1 MAEII
6 TPEIIVAIML
16 GGVLVGV
23 MIGYPLGLVIGSLGF
38 AIGCMLWGVNLTF
51 QLYYIRIF
59 EILLGYSF
67 LAVPLFVFMGLMLEQ
82 SGIADILYDALYLW
96 FGRLPGGL
104 AVTTILL
111 GTVLAACVGVI
122 GASVSMLALVALP
135 AMIKRGY
142 SKDLA
147 CGTVAASGCLG
158 ILIPPSIMFI
168 IYGPLAEISV
178 GKLFMGAIFPGLL
191 LAALY
196 CLYILTKC
204 KLHPNLAPTL
214 PTGETRIPLSTKLKK
229 LVFGI
234 IPTVLI
240 VASVLGTIFLGIA
253 PPTEAGAMGGFA
265 TILLCAAYRKLTWKA
280 LAETALGTFK
290 ISSMILLIGCM
301 SFAFVGVFLKAR
313 GGGVVERIILSTPGG
328 EWGAFFAIMFVVFIL
343 GFIIDW
349 IAILFIMAPILTP
362 VVKAMGFDPL
372 WFALM
377 VCLNLQTSFMTPPF
391 ASAIFYLKGCVE
403 PEMGITMADMFRGV
417 IPFVA
422 LILVGLLLSVAFP
435 EILLWLPGK
444 MIR

>member
-191 LAALY
+191 LSALY
-196 CLYILTKC
+196 CLYVIAKC

-214 PTGETRIPLSTKLKK
+214 PADEARIPLSTKLKK
-229 LVFGI
+229 LIFGI

-240 VASVLGTIFLGIA
+240 VASVLGTIFWGIA

-391 ASAIFYLKGCVE
+391 ASAIFYLKGCTS
-403 PEMGITMADMFRGV
+403 PEMGITMADMFKGV
-417 IPFVA
+417 IPFVI
-422 LILVGLLLSVAFP
+422 LILVGLILCVAYP

>member
-391 ASAIFYLKGCVE
+391 ASAIFYLKGCVK

-422 LILVGLLLSVAFP
+422 LILIGLLLSVAFP

>member
-1 MAEII
+1 MSQIL
-6 TPEIIVAIML
+6 TPEVITAVML

-38 AIGCMLWGVNLTF
+38 GIGCLLWGVNLTLE
-51 QLYYIRIF
+51 LYYIRIS

-82 SGIADILYDALYLW
+82 SGIADTLYDALYLW
-96 FGRLPGGL
+96 FGQLPGGL

-147 CGTVAASGCLG
+147 SGTVAAGGCLG

-191 LAALY
+191 LSALY
-196 CLYILTKC
+196 CIYLLIRC
-204 KLHPNLAPTL
+204 KLHPDDAPSL
-214 PTGETRIPLSTKLKK
+214 SAEEGRIPVIKKITKLI
-229 LVFGI
+229 FGI
-234 IPTVLI
+234 VPTTLV
-240 VASVLGTIFLGIA
+240 VMSVLGTIFLGIA
-253 PPTEAGAMGGFA
+253 PPTEAGAMGATA
-265 TILLCAAYRKLTWKA
+265 TILLCAAYRKLNWKA
-280 LAETALGTFK
+280 LKETALGTFR
-290 ISSMILLIGCM
+290 ISSMILLIGCL
-301 SFAFVGVFLKAR
+301 SFAFVGIFMKAK
-313 GGGVVERIILSTPGG
+313 GGAVVAQIVLSSPGGV
-328 EWGAFFAIMFVVFIL
+328 WGAFLIIMFIIFIL

-362 VVKAMGFDPL
+362 VVKALGFDPL

-377 VCLNLQTSFMTPPF
+377 VCVNLQTSFMTPPF

>member
-1 MAEII
+1 MSQIL
-6 TPEIIVAIML
+6 TPEVITAVML

-38 AIGCMLWGVNLTF
+38 GIGCLLWGVNLTLE
-51 QLYYIRIF
+51 LYYIRIS

-82 SGIADILYDALYLW
+82 SGIADTLYDALYLW
-96 FGRLPGGL
+96 FGQLPGGL

-147 CGTVAASGCLG
+147 SGTVAAGGCLG

-191 LAALY
+191 LSALY
-196 CLYILTKC
+196 CIYLLIRC
-204 KLHPNLAPTL
+204 KLHPDDAPSL
-214 PTGETRIPLSTKLKK
+214 SAEESRIPVIKKITKLI
-229 LVFGI
+229 FGI
-234 IPTVLI
+234 VPTTLV
-240 VASVLGTIFLGIA
+240 VMSVLGTIFLGIA
-253 PPTEAGAMGGFA
+253 PPTEAGAMGATA
-265 TILLCAAYRKLTWKA
+265 TILLCAAYRKLNWKA
-280 LAETALGTFK
+280 LKETALGTFR
-290 ISSMILLIGCM
+290 ISSMILLIGCL
-301 SFAFVGVFLKAR
+301 SFAFVGIFMKAK
-313 GGGVVERIILSTPGG
+313 GGAVVAQIVLSSPGGV
-328 EWGAFFAIMFVVFIL
+328 WGAFLIIMFIIFIL

-362 VVKAMGFDPL
+362 VVKALGFDPL

-377 VCLNLQTSFMTPPF
+377 VCVNLQTSFMTPPF